1 MTYALNTSHALY
13 ANLIE
18 LIGVEA
24 GALVSLKTARTFTKH
39 ADASFQTG
47 GTYGEAFRS
56 VAGGFTAK
64 GASFTPSLSINTTAN
79 PNMTLFVVTNAVTHT
94 GGGGNRCLVSGT
106 SQATIGLNGT
116 SGAPSAYTGSGT
128 TAVIAGS
135 ASVSGT
141 PAVLALTRT
150 ATTSELYSGSSGTLV
165 ASGGVVGT
173 NGTQPFNYLM
183 GQAGAASIA
192 GDLVWMGWFDKV
204 LSEAEIDDLIA
215 SLGASNAFGLVSAG
229 TVSGSATSGSGTSTG
244 SGTGGDATAGGGTSG
259 TATSGTGTSTGS
271 GTGGTAAGGA
281 GGSFVTDAMEN
292 NTGAGL
298 LASTAVVWT
307 WYQGAIGAA
316 PTSTVHGTGTT
327 NASGIL
333 TIASGLPAGAGFLL
347 VRTTDASGV
356 YYQPGTV
363 S

>member
-1 MTYALNTSHALY
+1 MAYALNTSHALY
-13 ANLIE
+13 GNLIE

-64 GASFTPSLSINTTAN
+64 GASFSPSLTINTSLA
-79 PNMTLFVVTNAVTHT
+79 PDFTLLVVTNAVTHT
-94 GGGGNRCLVSGT
+94 GGGGGRQLVTGT
-106 SQATIGLNGT
+106 NQATIGLGASGFPTVYSSGT
-116 SGAPSAYTGSGT
+116 ALYSGASA
-128 TAVIAGS
+128 
-135 ASVSGT
+135 VSGT
-141 PAVLALTRT
+141 PAVLTMTRT
-150 ATTSELYSGSSGTLV
+150 SSATALYSGGDL
-165 ASGGVVGT
+165 VGT
-173 NGTQPFNYLM
+173 GATAGVNGSQVYNYLL
-183 GQAGAASIA
+183 GQSGAVSIA
-192 GDLVWMGWFDKV
+192 ADLVWMAWFDKA

-229 TVSGSATSGSGTSTG
+229 TVNGSATSGTGTSAG
-244 SGTGGDATAGGGTSG
+244 SGSGGDASASGGTAG

-271 GTGGTAAGGA
+271 GIGGAAAGGA
-281 GGSFVTDAMEN
+281 GGSFVSDAMEN

-298 LASTAVVWT
+298 LASTSVSWT

-316 PTSTVHGTGTT
+316 PTSTTHGTGTT
-327 NASGIL
+327 SAAGVL

-347 VRTTDASGV
+347 VRTADASGV
-356 YYQPGTV
+356 YYHPGTI

>member
-1 MTYALNTSHALY
+1 MAYALNTSHALY
-13 ANLIE
+13 GNLIE

-39 ADASFQTG
+39 AEASFQTG

-64 GASFTPSLSINTTAN
+64 GASFTPSLSINALAS

-94 GGGGNRCLVSGT
+94 GGGGSRCLVSGT
-106 SQATIGLNGT
+106 NQATIGLNGT
-116 SGAPSAYTGSGT
+116 SGVPGAYTGSGS

-135 ASVSGT
+135 TSVSGT

-150 ATTSELYSGSSGTLV
+150 ATASELYSSGALV

-173 NGTQPFNYLM
+173 NGTQTFNYLM
-183 GQAGAASIA
+183 GQSGAASLA
-192 GDLVWMGWFDKV
+192 GDLVWMAWFDKV

-229 TVSGSATSGSGTSTG
+229 TVNGSATSGTGTSTG
-244 SGTGGDATAGGGTSG
+244 SGSGGAATAGGGTGG

-271 GTGGTAAGGA
+271 GTGGAAAGGA
-281 GGSFVTDAMEN
+281 GGTFTTDAMEN

-316 PTSTVHGTGTT
+316 PTSTTHGTGTT
-327 NASGIL
+327 SAAGVL
-333 TIASGLPAGAGFLL
+333 TIASGLPSGAGFLL